1 MTDDMRQFNAI
12 NITNKMNS
20 FVGKPTDEE
29 IQYCIAFYDDLFNNL
44 CEAGPAFDCI
54 LDHVIGLSRM
64 FENEK
69 HLRDKIKTK
78 VDLQTDPPF

>member
-1 MTDDMRQFNAI
+1 MTEYSKKFNASS
-12 NITNKMNS
+12 ITNKMLS

-29 IQYCIAFYDDLFNNL
+29 VNYCIDFYDDLFNNL
-44 CEAGPAFDCI
+44 AEAGPAFDCV
-54 LDHVIGLSRM
+54 LDHVIGLSRL

-78 VDLQTDPPF
+78 VDLQSDPPF